1 MSAASKKRKKYLKT
15 AQAAKRVHRQV
26 STLETWRRERRGPP
40 FIRVMGQVLY
50 DEEALDDWLAQQQ
63 VEFPHDTVG

>member
-1 MSAASKKRKKYLKT
+1 MSGTSKKSRKYLKT
-15 AQAAKRVHRQV
+15 AQAAERVHRKV

-50 DEEALDDWLAQQQ
+50 DEEALDAWLAQHQ
-63 VEFPHDTVG
+63 VEFD